1 MSRSYHITTRKVV
14 KRVAAGDHSAII
26 EFAEKRNL
34 KTEHKRFRKV
44 YGKINPSDKSPNLR
58 NSVTASC
65 LKKVMKKKK

>member
-1 MSRSYHITTRKVV
+1 MI
-14 KRVAAGDHSAII
+14 
-26 EFAEKRNL
+26 AEKRNL